1 MNSTMMNIPLSLN
14 SFLERA
20 SKYYGDQEIVSRLP
34 DKSLHRHTYADM
46 YQRSRA
52 LAESLLKA
60 GIQPGERVA
69 TLMWNHYAHLEC
81 YFAVPAIGAVLHTL
95 NLRLFADDI
104 AYIVNHAEDRILI
117 VDDVLLPLFKQFSDS
132 VNFEKVV
139 VFPFSGEPVEEQ
151 YINYESLIKQATGDF
166 DYVEVDENSAAGM
179 CYTSGTTGRP
189 KGIVYSH
196 RSTVLHAMA
205 ESMPSG
211 IGLSPRDVVC
221 PVVPMFHVN
230 AWGLPYAATLSG
242 IKQVLPGPHLDAESL
257 LNVFEQEQ
265 VTKTA
270 GVPTIW
276 LGILEKLNKEPKR
289 WNLVDGMEMIVG
301 GSAVPES
308 MIRAFDDYQ
317 LSVVQVWGMT
327 ETSPLA
333 AVCKIDKDS
342 KLSEDEQYSLRATQG
357 ITPPLV
363 DMRIIN
369 DDGVECPWDN
379 ESMGEIQVRG
389 PWITGAYYELAQ
401 SESNFTSDGWLRT
414 GDVAVIDADGF
425 MRITDRTKDLI
436 KSGGEWISSVELEN
450 ALIGHPAVKEAAVVA
465 VEHPRWAERP
475 LACVVL
481 NDGANVTADE
491 LKEFLSERF
500 VKWWLPNAYEFIDE
514 VPKTSTGKFKKVELR
529 ERFKDYSWG

>member
-1 MNSTMMNIPLSLN
+1 M
-14 SFLERA
+14 
-20 SKYYGDQEIVSRLP
+20 
-34 DKSLHRHTYADM
+34 
-46 YQRSRA
+46 
-52 LAESLLKA
+52 
-60 GIQPGERVA
+60 
-69 TLMWNHYAHLEC
+69 
-81 YFAVPAIGAVLHTL
+81 
-95 NLRLFADDI
+95 
-104 AYIVNHAEDRILI
+104 DR
-117 VDDVLLPLFKQFSDS
+117 
-132 VNFEKVV
+132 
-139 VFPFSGEPVEEQ
+139 
-151 YINYESLIKQATGDF
+151 
-166 DYVEVDENSAAGM
+166 
-179 CYTSGTTGRP
+179 R
-189 KGIVYSH
+189 
-196 RSTVLHAMA
+196 
-205 ESMPSG
+205 
-211 IGLSPRDVVC
+211 
-221 PVVPMFHVN
+221 
-230 AWGLPYAATLSG
+230 
-242 IKQVLPGPHLDAESL
+242 
-257 LNVFEQEQ
+257 
-265 VTKTA
+265 
-270 GVPTIW
+270 
-276 LGILEKLNKEPKR
+276 
-289 WNLVDGMEMIVG
+289 
-301 GSAVPES
+301 VPES